1 MLCNICLEFL
11 VAVLGSAEEKKNRHS
26 FSFLPATRY
35 LPEVMGDGLA
45 NQINNPEVELDITKP
60 DMTIRQQIM
69 QLKIMSNRL
78 KSALDGND
86 VDFQDASTTLEYL
99 PTVFTSSHT
108 KLSRFASVK
117 ASVCLSVM
125 AAGDDLS
132 GSGSGM
138 CAGGQ
143 CSRGRPGLYA
153 YPFDNK
159 RVRSA
164 AATQRGL
171 CGLLLLLPA
180 AILLLQRWLT
190 TIGPQ
195 NRGGSFK
202 GTQVGCSG
210 RPDWNLPLQKKTN

>member
-1 MLCNICLEFL
+1 
-11 VAVLGSAEEKKNRHS
+11 
-26 FSFLPATRY
+26 
-35 LPEVMGDGLA
+35 
-45 NQINNPEVELDITKP
+45 
-60 DMTIRQQIM
+60 
-69 QLKIMSNRL
+69 
-78 KSALDGND
+78 
-86 VDFQDASTTLEYL
+86 
-99 PTVFTSSHT
+99 
-108 KLSRFASVK
+108 
-117 ASVCLSVM
+117 M

-153 YPFDNK
+153 YPFDNN

-171 CGLLLLLPA
+171 CGLLLLLPP

-195 NRGGSFK
+195 NWGGTFK

-210 RPDWNLPLQKKTN
+210 RPDWNLPLQKKKKLKTFWVNEQMFLQGAQKKQWKYDYLVALLFGCASLMWPFVELAFWGEDEGLKTIINKGLLTLSVPFSVERVERAKLNEICPQEATHSRRLFFF